1 MRKDRSLK
9 RRIIT
14 AYRLLFVGSK
24 NVLRNAWLSV
34 AAMAVMFVALTILL
48 FSVILNITTNNA
60 VNELSGNL
68 RVSVYLEDGASDADR
83 RNLQSTLS
91 SSELVESVEYV
102 SSDDA
107 RARFIQSFREDESIL
122 QALALAGEDVVPA
135 SLEVSAVRLEYFDEI
150 GEIASQDEFAAAVES
165 VSLGR
170 LDTRRTIED
179 AARAQQ
185 FVTVGSVFAVAV
197 FTVISVLIIFNTIR
211 IAIFT
216 RSEEIKNMKLIGA
229 TPWYIRG
236 PFLVEASIYGIV
248 AGILASVTV
257 YAVVFSVGSSIATED
272 AFLLTYDTVTAP
284 GFIAISSFITIA
296 SGIVV
301 GAFSSMLAMS
311 KHLRL
316 KHW

>member
-1 MRKDRSLK
+1 MRRDRSIK
-9 RRIIT
+9 RRLVT
-14 AYRLLFVGSK
+14 MYRLLLVGSK
-24 NVLRNAWLSV
+24 NVFRNAWLSV
-34 AAMAVMFVALTILL
+34 AAMVVMFVALSILL

-60 VNELSGNL
+60 VNELSSNL
-68 RVSVYLEDGASDADR
+68 RVSVYLEDGVSDADR

-107 RARFIQSFREDESIL
+107 RTRFIQSFREDESIL

-135 SLEVSAVRLEYFDEI
+135 SLEVSAVRLEFFDAI
-150 GEIASQDEFAAAVES
+150 GEIASQDEFAPAVES

-185 FVTVGSVFAVAV
+185 FVTAGSVFAVAV

-284 GFIAISSFITIA
+284 GFIAISSLITIA

>member
-1 MRKDRSLK
+1 MKRDHSLK
-9 RRIIT
+9 RRFIT
-14 AYRLLFVGSK
+14 INRLMYVGAKNLF
-24 NVLRNAWLSV
+24 RNAWLSV
-34 AAMAVMFVALTILL
+34 AAMAVMYVALTILL

-60 VNELSGNL
+60 VNVVSQNL
-68 RVSVYLEDGASDADR
+68 KVSVYLEDNIPDSDR
-83 RNLQSTLS
+83 QRLQSVLE
-91 SSELVESVEYV
+91 SSELVQSVEYI
-102 SSDDA
+102 SQDDA
-107 RARFIQSFREDESIL
+107 RARFIQSFRDDDSIL

-135 SLEVSAVRLEYFDEI
+135 SFEVGAVQLEYFDAI
-150 GEIASQDEFAAAVES
+150 GELASQEEFGPIVES

-170 LDTRRTIED
+170 RDTRQTIED
-179 AARAQQ
+179 AAKAQR
-185 FVTVGSVFAVAV
+185 FVTAGSIFAVAV
-197 FTVISVLIIFNTIR
+197 FTIISVLIIFNTIR

-236 PFLVEASIYGIV
+236 PFLVEASIYGII

-257 YAVVFSVGSSIATED
+257 YAVVFSVGSSIAAED
-272 AFLLTYDTVTAP
+272 EFLLTYDTVTAP
-284 GFIAISSFITIA
+284 GFIAVSSLITIA